1 MKVLLSCDIIGVL
14 LTVVVSSR
22 EPRYVEVS
30 HLDSM
35 QFHEREKNSILYILF
50 SFQACLCCLRTLF
63 NHPEAPVEVLYA
75 DHSIIPH
82 LLVLMPLS
90 TSNQI
95 SVASIL
101 MNR

>member
-35 QFHEREKNSILYILF
+35 QFHEREKKIYIVYF
-50 SFQACLCCLRTLF
+50 VF
-63 NHPEAPVEVLYA
+63 
-75 DHSIIPH
+75 IPG
-82 LLVLMPLS
+82 LS
-90 TSNQI
+90 MLS
-95 SVASIL
+95 SDAF
-101 MNR
+101 

>member
-30 HLDSM
+30 HLVCN
-35 QFHEREKNSILYILF
+35 FTKEKKNLYCIFFF